1 MENNNKLA
9 YFLLI
14 LTTLFWSGNFIVGKS
29 ASLYEIPPFS
39 LNFFRWLFAGLILL
53 PFTFKE
59 IINKKNYIFQNIGFF
74 TILGIT
80 SITIFN
86 SIVYYSLYYTQV
98 ISGVLMISTIP
109 VWIIFISS
117 ILKIEKTNIFQIAGV
132 FLSLTGVIFI
142 ITKADI
148 DLIKNLDFNKGDLT
162 MVIAMFAWALYS
174 ALLKKTKY
182 EISQISLLQVVIIT
196 GLVFLIPIYII
207 EMKLGYLINLG
218 TPFYLTLTYVV
229 IFPGLASFFF
239 WIKGIA
245 MIGANRAGAFL
256 HLMPIF
262 GAIMAMIIFDEKF
275 MFYHILG
282 AIFIVAGI
290 TLSNKKKINEKYKV

>member
-1 MENNNKLA
+1 MEKKNNLA
-9 YFLLI
+9 YFLLV
-14 LTTLFWSGNFIVGKS
+14 LTTIFWSGNFIVGKA
-29 ASLYEIPPFS
+29 ASIYEIPPFS
-39 LNFFRWLFAGLILL
+39 LNFYRWFFAGLILMPL
-53 PFTFKE
+53 TIKE
-59 IINKKNYIFQNIGFF
+59 LINKRKYIFENIGFF
-74 TILGIT
+74 IILGIT

-117 ILKIEKTNIFQIAGV
+117 ILKIEKTNIFQIIGV
-132 FLSLTGVIFI
+132 ALSLTGVIFI

-162 MVIAMFAWALYS
+162 MVIAMFSWALYS
-174 ALLKKTKY
+174 SLLKKKKY

-196 GLVFLIPIYII
+196 GLVFLTPVYFI
-207 EMKLGYLINLG
+207 EMNMGNVIKLGK
-218 TPFYLTLTYVV
+218 PFYLTLTYVV
-229 IFPGLASFFF
+229 LFPGLASFFF
-239 WIKGIA
+239 WIKGIGI
-245 MIGANRAGAFL
+245 IGANRAGAFL

-275 MFYHILG
+275 MFYHFLG
-282 AIFIVAGI
+282 AIFIIAGI
-290 TLSNKKKINEKYKV
+290 TLSNKKS

>member
-1 MENNNKLA
+1 VEKKNNLA
-9 YFLLI
+9 YFLLV
-14 LTTLFWSGNFIVGKS
+14 LTTIFWSGNFIVGKA
-29 ASLYEIPPFS
+29 ASIYEIPPFS
-39 LNFFRWLFAGLILL
+39 LNFYRWFFAGLILMPL
-53 PFTFKE
+53 TIKE
-59 IINKKNYIFQNIGFF
+59 LLNKRKYIFENIGFF
-74 TILGIT
+74 IILGIT

-117 ILKIEKTNIFQIAGV
+117 ILKIEKTNIFQIVGV
-132 FLSLTGVIFI
+132 ALSLTGVIFI

-162 MVIAMFAWALYS
+162 MVIAMFSWALYS
-174 ALLKKTKY
+174 SLLKKKKY

-196 GLVFLIPIYII
+196 GLVFLTPVYFI
-207 EMKLGYLINLG
+207 EMNMGNVIKLGK
-218 TPFYLTLTYVV
+218 PFYLTLTYVV
-229 IFPGLASFFF
+229 LFPGLASFFF
-239 WIKGIA
+239 WIKGIGI
-245 MIGANRAGAFL
+245 IGANRAGAFL

-275 MFYHILG
+275 MFYHFLG
-282 AIFIVAGI
+282 AIFIIAGI
-290 TLSNKKKINEKYKV
+290 TLSNKKS